1 MNGMNNEQKD
11 GYRKTMFT
19 IQQQR
24 EEEKTMMM
32 VDSSYRMNN
41 VVETIRMLWLDC
53 NMFRCKEDFITI
65 SFSE

>member
-32 VDSSYRMNN
+32 VNSSYRMNN

-53 NMFRCKEDFITI
+53 NLFRC
-65 SFSE
+65 

>member
-1 MNGMNNEQKD
+1 
-11 GYRKTMFT
+11 MFT

-53 NMFRCKEDFITI
+53 NLFRC
-65 SFSE
+65 

>member
-1 MNGMNNEQKD
+1 MNGMNNEQKY

-53 NMFRCKEDFITI
+53 NLFRC
-65 SFSE
+65 

>member
-32 VDSSYRMNN
+32 VDSLYRMHN
-41 VVETIRMLWLDC
+41 VVEKIRMLWLDC
-53 NMFRCKEDFITI
+53 NLFRC
-65 SFSE
+65 